1 MADERE
7 RFAFAL
13 GTFSFDMSKRD
24 GRWLAMTP
32 ELVAFAVDDYVAWRR
47 LQQED
52 WLLSKWRNA
61 GAPVPRVLRSD
72 ASRHVQ
78 VRERMH
84 GLTGKELE
92 DKLGLHPDVR
102 ERLDDAP
109 LSPLGAR
116 LAASYGELAARFR
129 RAVGVPDAHAA
140 GLSTTSHRAVD
151 VDAAISA
158 LESTDA
164 STAAKRAARRAR
176 DWLVELPPITAV
188 IHSDLHFYN
197 ICASPEGDITGV
209 FDLGDSGIDT
219 AETEF
224 LYAHSLGTRFV
235 RTALEAYGQPL
246 DEKRIIHAHLRTAL
260 DHILF
265 HGPGTERHA
274 SIVAWATAVFELL
287 AA

>member
-1 MADERE
+1 VNDLRE
-7 RFAFAL
+7 RFAFVL

-24 GRWLAMTP
+24 GRWLALTP
-32 ELVAFAVDDYVAWRR
+32 DHVAFAVDDYVGWRR

-52 WLLSKWRNA
+52 WLLSKWRSA

-84 GLTGKELE
+84 GLTGRELE
-92 DKLGLHPDVR
+92 DKIELHPDVR
-102 ERLDDAP
+102 ERLRDTP
-109 LSPLGAR
+109 LSPFGAR

-129 RAVGVPDAHAA
+129 RAVEVPDAHAA

-158 LESTDA
+158 LEATDA
-164 STAAKRAARRAR
+164 SSAAKRAARRAR
-176 DWLVELPPITAV
+176 DWLVELPPINAV
-188 IHSDLHFYN
+188 IHSDLHFFN
-197 ICASPEGDITGV
+197 MCTSPAGDITGV

-219 AETEF
+219 AETEL
-224 LYAHSLGTRFV
+224 LYAHSLGSQFL
-235 RTALEAYGQPL
+235 RTALDAYGQPL

-260 DHILF
+260 DHIVF
-265 HGPGTERHA
+265 HGPGTERHE
-274 SIVAWATAVFELL
+274 SIVAWATAAFELL
-287 AA
+287 V